1 MNDPRELKK
10 RGFKKGNKHWQ
21 KPGAVNTRFKDGH
34 SKYRIPCIYDL
45 ALRKAELEG
54 YDLHEAIWRVVK
66 GLLLQAE
73 QGDLQSAKLILERL
87 TRPAPTELKVEQD
100 GHVQIVIDTGVP
112 KRADARVISIE
123 EPETEEL
130 SIEETEIE
138 LPSLEVPPIEKAR
151 DIFK

>member
-1 MNDPRELKK
+1 MTDSRSLKK
-10 RGFKKGNKHWQ
+10 SGFKKGNKYWQ
-21 KPGAVNTRFKDGH
+21 KQGAINTRFKEGH
-34 SKYRIPCIYDL
+34 DKHRIPCIYDL
-45 ALRKAELEG
+45 ALQKAELEG

-87 TRPAPTELKVEQD
+87 TRPVPTELKVEQD
-100 GHVQIVIDTGVP
+100 GHIQIVIDTGVP

-123 EPETEEL
+123 EP
-130 SIEETEIE
+130 SI
-138 LPSLEVPPIEKAR
+138 EVPPIEETR